1 MVTLYKSDDKL
12 TQNEPEVIL
21 HNVDIS
27 KQYTLTIANDAKE
40 MAKRLTPKNYF
51 ERVKEEGCGESGGV
65 LFGEV
70 ILGKHYHCTPK

>member
-40 MAKRLTPKNYF
+40 MAKRLTLKNYF

-65 LFGEV
+65 LFWEV
-70 ILGKHYHCTPK
+70 ILGKHYHCIPK